1 MTNQEKF
8 QGFKQKMIDDNEKK
22 YGKEIRGKYG
32 DDSVDEFNKK
42 IADMTKD
49 QLAEA
54 ERLSA
59 ELAEVLA
66 AACQTGDPAGALAQR
81 AADIHRRWLGCYMDA
96 YSKELHAGLA
106 QMYVD
111 DERFTAYYEK
121 IRPGSAKFLRD
132 AILIY
137 TGNAPSV

>member
-22 YGKEIRGKYG
+22 YGKEIRIKYG

-49 QLAEA
+49 QLHEA

-59 ELAEVLA
+59 ELAVALTA
-66 AACQTGDPAGALAQR
+66 AIQSDDPGGKAAQE
-81 AADIHRRWLGCYMDA
+81 AADIHRRWLGCYMTS
-96 YSKELHAGLA
+96 YSKELHANLA
-106 QMYVD
+106 QMYVVD
-111 DERFTAYYEK
+111 ARFTTYYDK
-121 IRPGSAKFLRD
+121 IQPGGAKFLRD

-137 TGNAPSV
+137 TGINPGL